1 MTYENQHSLRE
12 RSPQGQSTLLV
23 LAPMAGY
30 TDGPFR
36 RICAENGCRETV
48 SEMISAAALHYRD
61 KKTATLARILPG
73 EGDVTFQL
81 FGHDPVMLAEGAEIL
96 LTGGYAGCSYDHAP
110 AGIDINMGCPV
121 RKITSNGDGSGLMRT
136 PALAAQIVEAV
147 VPVCRK
153 YGKPLSVK
161 IRAGWDKNSI
171 NAPELAVML
180 AQAGADRVSLHC
192 RTKEEL
198 YTPGIHLEVLA
209 DTIGALRHHVP
220 TCEIV
225 GNGDIN
231 TWADA
236 MTMLD
241 MGCDGVMIG
250 RGALG
255 NPWIFRQIAEAAA
268 GQTPFQPTEQDR
280 LDMAARLVRDVVA
293 EKGETTG
300 IRESR
305 GRAAYFIHGLRG
317 SARMRDRLN
326 HADTLAAFLAI
337 LEEGKTENGDERI

>member
-1 MTYENQHSLRE
+1 MTKEIK
-12 RSPQGQSTLLV
+12 LV

-36 RICAENGCRETV
+36 RICVENGCRETV

-73 EGDVTFQL
+73 EGSVTFQL
-81 FGHDPVMLAEGAEIL
+81 FGHDPILLAEGAEIL
-96 LTGGYAGCSYDHAP
+96 LTGGYEGCAYDHEP

-136 PALAAQIVEAV
+136 PELAAKIVEAV
-147 VPVCRK
+147 APVCRQH
-153 YGKPLSVK
+153 GKPLSVK
-161 IRAGWDKNSI
+161 IRAGWDKASI
-171 NAPELAVML
+171 NAPEMAVLL

-198 YTPGIHLEVLA
+198 YTPGIHLDVLA
-209 DTIGALRHHVP
+209 DTIAALRKAAP
-220 TCEIV
+220 ACEIV
-225 GNGDIN
+225 GNGDIT
-231 TWADA
+231 TWHDA

-255 NPWIFRQIAEAAA
+255 DPWIFGQILEAAA
-268 GQTPFQPTEQDR
+268 GKTPHVPTDAERRQ
-280 LDMAARLVRDVVA
+280 MAARLVREVVA
-293 EKGETTG
+293 EKGEHIG

-305 GRAAYFIHGLRG
+305 GRAAYFIQGMRG
-317 SARMRDRLN
+317 SAKMRDRLN
-326 HADTLAAFLAI
+326 HAESLDAFLAI
-337 LEEGKTENGDERI
+337 LEMPTENTEKEDTEL

>member
-1 MTYENQHSLRE
+1 MTDAIR
-12 RSPQGQSTLLV
+12 LV

-61 KKTATLARILPG
+61 KKTASLARILEG
-73 EGDVTFQL
+73 EGPVTFQI
-81 FGHDPVMLAEGAEIL
+81 FGHDPVMMAEGAEIL
-96 LTGGYAGCSYDHAP
+96 LTGGYEGCRYAAEP

-121 RKITSNGDGSGLMRT
+121 RKITSNGDGSGLMKT
-136 PALAAQIVEAV
+136 PELAAKIVEAV

-161 IRAGWDKNSI
+161 IRAGWDADSI
-171 NAPELAVML
+171 NAPEMAVML
-180 AQAGADRVSLHC
+180 AEAGADRVSLHC
-192 RTKEEL
+192 RTKEEG
-198 YTPGIHLEVLA
+198 YTPGIRLEVLA
-209 DTIGALRHHVP
+209 DMIAALRKTKP
-220 TCEIV
+220 ACEIV
-225 GNGDIN
+225 GNGDI
-231 TWADA
+231 ASAEDA
-236 MTMLD
+236 MTMLQ

-255 NPWIFRQIAEAAA
+255 NPWIFRQILEAAA
-268 GQTPFQPTEQDR
+268 GKEPFVPTEADR
-280 LDMAARLVRDVVA
+280 RSMAARLAREVVA
-293 EKGETTG
+293 EKGEHVG

-305 GRAAYFIHGLRG
+305 GRAAYFLQGMRG

-326 HADTLAAFLAI
+326 HAETLTEFLSI
-337 LEEGKTENGDERI
+337 LEIEE

>member
-1 MTYENQHSLRE
+1 MERDENRDTI
-12 RSPQGQSTLLV
+12 RDTIRLV

-48 SEMISAAALHYRD
+48 SEMISAAALHYKD
-61 KKTATLARILPG
+61 KKTASLARILEG
-73 EGDVTFQL
+73 EGPVTFQI
-81 FGHDPVMLAEGAEIL
+81 FGHDPVMMAEGAEIL
-96 LTGGYAGCSYDHAP
+96 LTGGYEGCRYAADP

-121 RKITSNGDGSGLMRT
+121 RKITSNGDGSGLMKT
-136 PALAAQIVEAV
+136 PELAAKIVEAV
-147 VPVCRK
+147 KPVCVR

-161 IRAGWDKNSI
+161 IRAGWDKDSI
-171 NAPELAVML
+171 NAPEMAVML

-198 YTPGIHLEVLA
+198 YTPGIRLEVLA
-209 DTIGALRHHVP
+209 DTIAALRKAAP
-220 TCEIV
+220 ACEIV

-241 MGCDGVMIG
+241 MGCHGVMIG

-255 NPWIFRQIAEAAA
+255 NPWIFRQILEAAA
-268 GQTPFQPTEQDR
+268 GQTPFEPTERQR
-280 LDMAARLVRDVVA
+280 REMAARLVREVVA
-293 EKGETTG
+293 EKGETVG

-317 SARMRDRLN
+317 SAKMRDRLN
-326 HADTLAAFLAI
+326 HAATMTEFLAI
-337 LEEGKTENGDERI
+337 LEEGGDMPCDEGETK

>member
-1 MTYENQHSLRE
+1 MNDMI
-12 RSPQGQSTLLV
+12 RSAADIRLV

-61 KKTATLARILPG
+61 KKTASLARILEG
-73 EGDVTFQL
+73 EGPVTFQI
-81 FGHDPVMLAEGAEIL
+81 FGHDPLMMAEGAEIL
-96 LTGGYAGCSYDHAP
+96 LTGGYEGCRYAADP

-121 RKITSNGDGSGLMRT
+121 RKITSNGDGSGLMKT
-136 PALAAQIVEAV
+136 PELAAQIVEAV
-147 VPVCRK
+147 SPVCRK

-161 IRAGWDKNSI
+161 IRAGWDAGSI
-171 NAPELAVML
+171 NAPEMAVML

-192 RTKEEL
+192 RTREEL
-198 YTPGIHLEVLA
+198 YTPGIRLEVLA
-209 DTIGALRHHVP
+209 DMIAALRKTTP
-220 TCEIV
+220 CCEIV

-231 TWADA
+231 TIEDA
-236 MTMLD
+236 MTMLR

-255 NPWIFRQIAEAAA
+255 NPWIFRQILERAA
-268 GQTPFQPTEQDR
+268 GLDPFVPTEQDR
-280 LDMAARLVRDVVA
+280 RRMAARLVREVVA
-293 EKGETTG
+293 EKGEHTG

-305 GRAAYFIHGLRG
+305 GRAAYFLQGMRG
-317 SARMRDRLN
+317 CARMRDRLN
-326 HADTLAAFLAI
+326 HADTLQEFLEI
-337 LEEGKTENGDERI
+337 LEIGE

>member
-1 MTYENQHSLRE
+1 MHDALR
-12 RSPQGQSTLLV
+12 LV

-48 SEMISAAALHYRD
+48 SEMISAAALHYKD
-61 KKTATLARILPG
+61 KKTASLARILEG
-73 EGDVTFQL
+73 EGPVTFQI
-81 FGHDPVMLAEGAEIL
+81 FGHDPRMMAEGAEIL
-96 LTGGYAGCSYDHAP
+96 LTGGYEGCRYAAEP

-121 RKITSNGDGSGLMRT
+121 RKITSNGDGSGLMKT
-136 PALAAQIVEAV
+136 PDLAAQIVEAV
-147 VPVCRK
+147 KPVCEK

-161 IRAGWDKNSI
+161 IRAGWDRDSI
-171 NAPELAVML
+171 NAPEMAVML

-198 YTPGIHLEVLA
+198 YTPGIRLEVLA
-209 DTIGALRHHVP
+209 DTIAALRSTVP
-220 TCEIV
+220 ACEIV

-236 MTMLD
+236 MVMLN

-255 NPWIFRQIAEAAA
+255 NPWIFRQITEAAE
-268 GQTPFQPTEQDR
+268 GQEPFMPTEKDR
-280 LDMAARLVRDVVA
+280 RDMAARLVREVVA
-293 EKGETTG
+293 EKGETVG

-326 HADTLAAFLAI
+326 HAGTMDEFLAI
-337 LEEGKTENGDERI
+337 LEEGGEEPCTEGENI

>member
-1 MTYENQHSLRE
+1 MQETIR
-12 RSPQGQSTLLV
+12 LV

-36 RICAENGCRETV
+36 RICAENGCGETV

-61 KKTATLARILPG
+61 RKTASLARILEG
-73 EGDVTFQL
+73 EGPVTFQI
-81 FGHDPVMLAEGAEIL
+81 FGHDPEMMAEGAEIL
-96 LTGGYAGCSYDHAP
+96 LTGGYEGCRYAAEP

-136 PALAAQIVEAV
+136 PELAARIVEAV
-147 VPVCRK
+147 KPVCGK

-161 IRAGWDKNSI
+161 IRAGWDSSRI
-171 NAPELAVML
+171 NAPEMAVML

-198 YTPGIHLEVLA
+198 YTPGIRLDVLA
-209 DTIGALRHHVP
+209 DTIAALRKTVP
-220 TCEIV
+220 SCEIV
-225 GNGDIN
+225 GNGDIQ

-236 MTMLD
+236 MVMLN
-241 MGCDGVMIG
+241 MGCHGVMIG

-255 NPWIFRQIAEAAA
+255 NPWIFRQILQAAR
-268 GQTPFQPTEQDR
+268 GGIPYEPTER
-280 LDMAARLVRDVVA
+280 ERREMAARLVRDVVA
-293 EKGETTG
+293 EKGETVG

-305 GRAAYFIHGLRG
+305 GRAAYFIHGL
-317 SARMRDRLN
+317 
-326 HADTLAAFLAI
+326 
-337 LEEGKTENGDERI
+337 

>member
-1 MTYENQHSLRE
+1 MEKEVLRDAI
-12 RSPQGQSTLLV
+12 RDAIRLV

-48 SEMISAAALHYRD
+48 SEMISAAALHYKD
-61 KKTATLARILPG
+61 KKTASLARILEG
-73 EGDVTFQL
+73 EGPVTFQI
-81 FGHDPVMLAEGAEIL
+81 FGHDPVMMAEGAEIL
-96 LTGGYAGCSYDHAP
+96 LTGGYEGCRYAAEP

-121 RKITSNGDGSGLMRT
+121 RKITSNGDGSGLMKT
-136 PALAAQIVEAV
+136 PELAAKIVEAV
-147 VPVCRK
+147 KPVCVR

-161 IRAGWDKNSI
+161 IRAGWDKDSI
-171 NAPELAVML
+171 NAPEMAVML

-198 YTPGIHLEVLA
+198 YTPGIRLEGLA
-209 DTIGALRHHVP
+209 DTIAALRKAAP
-220 TCEIV
+220 ACEIV

-236 MTMLD
+236 MTMLN

-255 NPWIFRQIAEAAA
+255 NPWIFRQILEAAM
-268 GQTPFQPTEQDR
+268 GQTPFEPTERQR
-280 LDMAARLVRDVVA
+280 REMAARLVREVVA
-293 EKGETTG
+293 EKGETVG

-317 SARMRDRLN
+317 SAKMRDRLN
-326 HADTLAAFLAI
+326 HAGTMTEFLAI
-337 LEEGKTENGDERI
+337 LEEGGDMPPEEGETK

>member
-1 MTYENQHSLRE
+1 MTDAIR
-12 RSPQGQSTLLV
+12 LV

-61 KKTATLARILPG
+61 KKTASLARILEG
-73 EGDVTFQL
+73 EGPVTFQI
-81 FGHDPVMLAEGAEIL
+81 FGHDPVMMAEGAEIL
-96 LTGGYAGCSYDHAP
+96 LSGGYEGCRYAAEP

-121 RKITSNGDGSGLMRT
+121 RKITSNGDGSGLMKT
-136 PALAAQIVEAV
+136 PELAAKIVEAV

-153 YGKPLSVK
+153 FAKPLSVK
-161 IRAGWDKNSI
+161 IRAGWDADSI
-171 NAPELAVML
+171 NAPEMAVML
-180 AQAGADRVSLHC
+180 AEAGADRVSLHC
-192 RTKEEL
+192 RTKEEG

-209 DTIGALRHHVP
+209 DMISALRKTRP
-220 TCEIV
+220 ACEIV
-225 GNGDIN
+225 GNGDI
-231 TWADA
+231 TSAEDA
-236 MTMLD
+236 MTMLH

-255 NPWIFRQIAEAAA
+255 NPWIFRQILEAAA
-268 GQTPFQPTEQDR
+268 GKDPFVPTEADR
-280 LDMAARLVRDVVA
+280 RKMAARLAREVVA
-293 EKGETTG
+293 EKGEHVG

-305 GRAAYFIHGLRG
+305 GRAAYFLQGMRG

-326 HADTLAAFLAI
+326 HAQTLTEFLAI
-337 LEEGKTENGDERI
+337 LEMEEEQI